1 MAARHAV
8 VFARS
13 ARKELEVLEPS
24 LAARILTRIE
34 ALGAEPRPAGCRKL
48 RGANDLWRLRIGD
61 YRVIYAVSDRA
72 RTVDV
77 VIVRHRSKAYG

>member
-1 MAARHAV
+1 M
-8 VFARS
+8 
-13 ARKELEVLEPS
+13 LEPS

-61 YRVIYAVSDRA
+61 YRVIYMIDDDVLLVVVV
-72 RTVDV
+72 TVG
-77 VIVRHRSKAYG
+77 HRREVYRR